1 MIATTL
7 IHKLTNA
14 VTKLGTS
21 NGTKVVQPEYGGDEP
36 KNNEAVAQW
45 FNEWTVM
52 AEYMVAK
59 TIAGVAEKRAEKAKN
74 AFTAEF
80 AKSIAALKIG
90 DSVTIA
96 RGNVAAHIQRR
107 NAPRRIN
114 RQSVINV
121 LSTTPYNWKL
131 DDINALLDK
140 IDLASP
146 DGALWI
152 TPSTTME

>member
-1 MIATTL
+1 MAITL

-14 VTKLGTS
+14 VQKLGLS
-21 NGTKVVQPEYGGDEP
+21 NGTKITKPDYGGDEP
-36 KNNEAVAQW
+36 KNNEAVSTW
-45 FNEWTVM
+45 FDEWAVA
-52 AEYMVAK
+52 AEYTVAK
-59 TIAGVAEKRAEKAKN
+59 TVAGVAEKRAEKAK
-74 AFTAEF
+74 AAVLATF
-80 AKSIAALKIG
+80 AKSIKDVNIG
-90 DSVTIA
+90 DSNSVV
-96 RGNVAAHIQRR
+96 RGNVALLFARR

-121 LSTTPYNWKL
+121 LTTEYNWKL
-131 DDINALLDK
+131 DDINALLEK

>member
-1 MIATTL
+1 MAAITL

-14 VTKLGTS
+14 VTKLGST
-21 NGTKVVQPEYGGDEP
+21 NGTKVVEPEYGGDEP
-36 KNNEAVAQW
+36 KNNTAVKLW
-45 FNEWTVM
+45 FDEWTVM

-59 TIAGVAEKRAEKAKN
+59 TVAGVAEKRAEKAKD
-74 AFTAEF
+74 AFLTTF
-80 AKSIAALKIG
+80 AKSIKDIKIG
-90 DSVTIA
+90 DSTTLV
-96 RGNVAAHIQRR
+96 RGNVAAYIQRR

-121 LSTTPYNWKL
+121 LTTEYNWKL
-131 DDINALLDK
+131 EDINKLLDK